1 MRKNSKDRTVERNYI
16 QKWRFLV
23 REYELVKAKKHP
35 RFRFVQDF
43 YNFHGTSRQ
52 TFAKYYNRYRQ
63 EGSDRSLLPLK
74 RGPRWKSRRTLPFI
88 EQKVLELRLKG
99 INRYEIYGILH
110 PELKSHTPAPSTIYA
125 ISRRHNLNRLTKP
138 MEQSKRRII
147 KTRAGELGH
156 LDCHHLSRDLVL
168 GSRQRYYLVALL
180 DSCTRLAWVEVVEDL
195 KSLSVMFAALK
206 SINLLNVE
214 YGVRFEAILTDN
226 GPEVAT
232 HKSKDGHPFERM
244 LMELGIKHR
253 YTRPYRPQ
261 TNGKVER
268 FWRTL
273 NEDLLEETTF
283 ESVEELKNEL
293 MQYLLYYNTERPH
306 QGLGGKTPLQTL
318 QNLSTN

>member
-1 MRKNSKDRTVERNYI
+1 MRNNSKDETVERNYI
-16 QKWRFLV
+16 QKWRFLI
-23 REYELVKAKKHP
+23 REYELVKAKRHP
-35 RFRFVQDF
+35 HFRFAQDF
-43 YNFHGTSRQ
+43 YKFHGTNRQ
-52 TFAKYYNRYRQ
+52 TFAKFYNRYRQ
-63 EGSDRSLLPLK
+63 GRSDGSLLPLK

-88 EQKVLELRLKG
+88 EQKVLELRRKG
-99 INRYEIYGILH
+99 INRYEIYGILK
-110 PELKSHTPAPSTIYA
+110 PVLKSHTPAPSTIYA

-168 GSRQRYYLVALL
+168 GSRRRYYLVSLL
-180 DSCTRLAWVEVVEDL
+180 DSCTRLAWAEVVEDI

-206 SINLLNVE
+206 SINLLNAE

-226 GPEVAT
+226 GPEVASRG
-232 HKSKDGHPFERM
+232 SKDQHPFERM

-283 ESVEELKNEL
+283 ESVEELRDEL

-306 QGLGGKTPLQTL
+306 QGLDGKTPLQTL